1 MKQWF
6 VNLWNDYL
14 DWCLEVLKEALLLI
28 KDMSLDLFEL
38 MVTGVVFAIG
48 LITPPEFLA
57 NGVNTLVS
65 AIPSSVIYFLGQSGL
80 SEGLA
85 IYGSGIMFRLARKI
99 YTLGQW

>member
-6 VNLWNDYL
+6 VDLWNDYL
-14 DWCLEVLKEALLLI
+14 DWCLEVLKEILLLI
-28 KDMSLDLFEL
+28 KDLSLDIFEL
-38 MVTGVVFAIG
+38 MVNGVVFAIG

-57 NGVNTLVS
+57 NGVNTLVA
-65 AIPSSVIYFLGQSGL
+65 AIPPSIIYFLGQSGL